1 MRSIDADILQETF
14 REECACECA
23 VCRYGIYDNADFKG
37 CKLIEDA
44 PMIKPKAIVIEPKII
59 EKLADSVVDVIR
71 KIDWDKAIEAYKE
84 RPQGEWIKVK
94 DQLPKVPEGKQ
105 LVDVLV
111 VAKVHFTP
119 DHVDQRD
126 WTYVV
131 EKATYD
137 PKYGFYGNNIRN
149 YNVKEWMYAPE
160 MPKRYARY
168 VWREEE

>member
-1 MRSIDADILQETF
+1 MSVKSIAKKAFKANAIT
-14 REECACECA
+14 EEEYKQLLC
-23 VCRYGIYDNADFKG
+23 
-37 CKLIEDA
+37 
-44 PMIKPKAIVIEPKII
+44 
-59 EKLADSVVDVIR
+59 VIR
-71 KIDWDKAIEAYKE
+71 LYYKSL
-84 RPQGEWIKVK
+84 RPHDWIKVK
-94 DQLPKVPEGKQ
+94 DQLPVVPEGKS

-111 VAKVHFTP
+111 VAKVYFTP

-131 EKATYD
+131 EKATYE

>member
-1 MRSIDADILQETF
+1 MIDDYAE
-14 REECACECA
+14 
-23 VCRYGIYDNADFKG
+23 Y
-37 CKLIEDA
+37 
-44 PMIKPKAIVIEPKII
+44 KAIANMTDAQAADVLEKVHGLII
-59 EKLADSVVDVIR
+59 NCGRMNGKTRLQMVYPMAL
-71 KIDWDKAIEAYKE
+71 KKAITALRSTAYIMATAAGAGYEVGRRSMKTD
-84 RPQGEWIKVK
+84 WIKVK
-94 DQLPKVPEGKQ
+94 DQLPVVPEGKS

-111 VAKVHFTP
+111 VAKVHFVP

-131 EKATYD
+131 EKATYE

-168 VWREEE
+168 ILKGEDDD